1 MLELAVLWNLV
12 RNSGSEVHEGLIAQV
27 CYQLI
32 NIYVSV
38 IYNFYKMFHK
48 PEGTV
53 DSFLGAPSL

>member
-1 MLELAVLWNLV
+1 MWELTVLFV
-12 RNSGSEVHEGLIAQV
+12 RTSGSEVGLIAQV

-32 NIYVSV
+32 NICV